1 MDKQQQPSFAE
12 GIATLKAA
20 AETVMA
26 EAQRMEAAAK
36 RFASLKPSQVMRK
49 ANRR

>member
-1 MDKQQQPSFAE
+1 MDNQPSFAE
-12 GIATLKAA
+12 RIRALKSA

-36 RFASLKPSQVMRK
+36 RFADRRPAAGRAAQK
-49 ANRR
+49 ASRE